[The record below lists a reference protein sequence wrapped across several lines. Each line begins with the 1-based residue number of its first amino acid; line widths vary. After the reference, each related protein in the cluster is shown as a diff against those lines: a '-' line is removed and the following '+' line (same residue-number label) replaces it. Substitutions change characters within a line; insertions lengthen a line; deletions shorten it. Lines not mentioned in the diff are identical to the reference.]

1 MERKYPFNICQFCKI
16 CCHKFPNEALT
27 DFFFFLNLLLVT
39 FKKLSLS
46 LVYGFQTTVNKE
58 TKTDIETNKKIKL
71 KQNIFSKLN

>member
-1 MERKYPFNICQFCKI
+1 M
-16 CCHKFPNEALT
+16 T
-27 DFFFFLNLLLVT
+27 FFFLNLLLVT